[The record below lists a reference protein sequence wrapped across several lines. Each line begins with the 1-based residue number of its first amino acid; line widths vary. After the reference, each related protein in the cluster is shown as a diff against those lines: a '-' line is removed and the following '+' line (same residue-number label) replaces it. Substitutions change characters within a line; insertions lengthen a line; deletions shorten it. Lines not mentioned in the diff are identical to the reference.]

1 MREKKGKK
9 ERKRRRGEKGKRDLT
24 KLFLKKKE
32 GGGDLLCEGVK

>member
-24 KLFLKKKE
+24 KLFLKKKRE
-32 GGGDLLCEGVK
+32 GGIYYVKG